1 VLEPLLFKFLPC
13 KERPRKYERE
23 KNSRNDGKIRCT
35 YLRESS
41 MRMTG
46 KVGMYLF
53 EGRFDEKL
61 EGWEVLEGMFNVS
74 LERLGCT

>member
-1 VLEPLLFKFLPC
+1 MMERLDALEGKFN
-13 KERPRKYERE
+13 E
-23 KNSRNDGKIRCT
+23 K
-35 YLRESS
+35 
-41 MRMTG
+41 MAG